1 MTLHEIGELGLIKS
15 LQPYLAVPGGEL
27 LVGPGQDDAAAWRDA
42 DGSVT
47 VASCDASIEGVH
59 FDFGWLTPRE
69 VGWRALALAL
79 GDLAAKG
86 ASPTYGLA
94 SVSVPARFEHV
105 TLLEIYEGL
114 AQVAERT
121 GVKLVGGDTTS
132 SPGPAWLG
140 VTVLGRALGQVVPR
154 SAAKPG
160 WPVAVTGRL
169 GAAAAGLRAAR
180 AGEVLEP
187 EWERAFK
194 RPLPRLAEG
203 RHLSRWAICCGD
215 ISDGLLREMEKFAA
229 TAGTGCEL
237 SLDALPLA
245 PGVGAELALAS
256 GEEVELVCV
265 GPEASL
271 KSAAAELGCELTVV
285 GVLTPDP
292 RVVVVDREGRPLELE
307 ERGYDH
313 FA

>member
-1 MTLHEIGELGLIKS
+1 MTLRDLGELGLIKS
-15 LQPYLAVPGGEL
+15 LLPYLAQAGGDL
-27 LVGPGQDDAAAWRDA
+27 IVGSGQDDAAAWREP
-42 DGSVT
+42 DGTIT

-86 ASPTYGLA
+86 ARPAYGLV
-94 SVSVPARFEHV
+94 SMSVPPEFDHV
-105 TLLEIYEGL
+105 RLLEIYEGL
-114 AQVAERT
+114 AQVAART
-121 GVKLVGGDTTS
+121 GIKLVGGDTTS
-132 SPGPAWLG
+132 SPGPACLE
-140 VTVLGRALGQVVPR
+140 VTVLGRAEGEVVPR
-154 SAAKPG
+154 SAARPG
-160 WPVAVTGRL
+160 WTVAVTGRL
-169 GAAAAGLRAAR
+169 GAAASGLRAAR
-180 AGEVLEP
+180 AGERLEAD
-187 EWERAFK
+187 WDQALR
-194 RPLPRLAEG
+194 RPLPRLSEG
-203 RHLSRWAICCGD
+203 RHLARWAICCGD

-245 PGVGAELALAS
+245 TGVSAEVAIGS

-271 KSAAAELGCELTVV
+271 RSAAAELGCDLTVV

-292 RVVVVDREGRPLELE
+292 KVVVVDGEGRQVQLQ
-307 ERGYDH
+307 ERGYEH

>member
-1 MTLHEIGELGLIKS
+1 MTLHEVGELGLIRS
-15 LQPYLAVPGGEL
+15 LRPYLAPPGGEL
-27 LVGPGQDDAAAWRDA
+27 VIGPGQDDAAAWRGA
-42 DGSVT
+42 DGTVT
-47 VASCDASIEGVH
+47 VASCDVSIEGVH
-59 FDFGWLTPRE
+59 FDLGWLSPRE

-86 ASPTYGLA
+86 AKPTYGLA

-105 TLLEIYEGL
+105 KLLEMYEGL

-121 GVKLVGGDTTS
+121 GLKLAGGDTTS

-140 VTVLGRALGQVVPR
+140 LTVLGRAVAEVVPR

-160 WPVAVTGRL
+160 WTVAVTGRL

-187 EWERAFK
+187 EWEQALR

-203 RHLSRWAICCGD
+203 QHLSRWAICCGD

-229 TAGTGCEL
+229 AAGTGCEL

-245 PGVGAELALAS
+245 PGVSAELALAS

-265 GPEASL
+265 GPQASL
-271 KSAAAELGCELTVV
+271 RSAAAELGRELTIV
-285 GVLTPDP
+285 GMLTPDP
-292 RVVVVDREGRPLELE
+292 RVIVVDAEGRPLELE
-307 ERGYDH
+307 ERGHDH

>member
-1 MTLHEIGELGLIKS
+1 MTLHDVGELGLVKS
-15 LQPYLAVPGGEL
+15 LLPYLSAAGGEL
-27 LVGPGQDDAAAWRDA
+27 LVGPGQDDAAAWREA

-47 VASCDASIEGVH
+47 VATCDAAVEGVH
-59 FDFGWLTPRE
+59 FDFGWLTARE

-86 ASPTYGLA
+86 ARPTYGLA
-94 SVSVPARFEHV
+94 SVSAPAGFQQVR
-105 TLLEIYEGL
+105 LLELYEGM
-114 AQVAERT
+114 AQVASRT
-121 GVKLVGGDTTS
+121 GLKLVGGDSTS

-140 VTVLGRALGQVVPR
+140 ITALGRAAGEVVPR

-160 WPVAVTGRL
+160 WTVAVTGRL

-180 AGEVLEP
+180 AGEPLEDD
-187 EWERAFK
+187 WERALK
-194 RPLPRLAEG
+194 RPVPRLAEG
-203 RHLSRWAICCGD
+203 QHLCRWAICCGY
-215 ISDGLLREMEKFAA
+215 ISDGLLREMEKFSAA
-229 TAGTGCEL
+229 AGTGCEL
-237 SLDALPLA
+237 SLEAVPLA
-245 PGVGAELALAS
+245 TGVTPEVAVAS

-265 GPEASL
+265 GPESSL
-271 KSAAAELGCELTVV
+271 RSAAGELGCELTIV

-292 RVVVVDREGRPLELE
+292 RVVLVDREGRAVELE